1 MSGAAG
7 KFISNFVD
15 VILQP
20 IAELLLVVAVVMF
33 FWGVFDFIWNADN
46 ESKREE
52 GKSHML
58 WGLVGIFIMV
68 SAIPII
74 NLALKTFDISTEP
87 IENTSL
93 KLDQGKDIEINF

>member
-1 MSGAAG
+1 MTGTVG

-20 IAELLLVVAVVMF
+20 IAELLLVVAVVVF
-33 FWGVFDFIWNADN
+33 LWGIFEFIKGADN
-46 ESKREE
+46 ETTREE

-58 WGLVGIFIMV
+58 WGLVGIFIMI

-74 NLALKTFDISTEP
+74 NVALKTFGISTKEV
-87 IENTSL
+87 EKTNL
-93 KLDQGKDIEINF
+93 KLEKGTDINVKL